1 MVSLKKFNL
10 KAKTLIMHKLILPS
24 IEEVIQ
30 LNKSLG
36 SQVVNKGILELIL
49 DKIKNKLKSKNLKK
63 DLAYCAS
70 ILWYDI
76 ITLHPFLNGNKRTA
90 TEVVKLFL
98 KANGFAL
105 KMPYN
110 GRVYISLKI
119 ANNDITR
126 KELERLI
133 YKNLEEINL

>member
-1 MVSLKKFNL
+1 MY
-10 KAKTLIMHKLILPS
+10 KLILPS
-24 IEEVIQ
+24 IEEIIQ
-30 LNKSLG
+30 LNKSFKG
-36 SQVVNKGILELIL
+36 QVINKGILELIL
-49 DKIKNKLKSKNLKK
+49 DKIKNKPKSKNLKK

-70 ILWYDI
+70 ILWHDI
-76 ITLHPFLNGNKRTA
+76 ITLHPFLDGNKRTA

-110 GRVYISLKI
+110 RIVYISLKI